1 MSKKIIVGT
10 TVSVLLLAVLVIGIA
25 TVDWEDFTS
34 SDVPVE
40 QPVFPGEPG
49 EDDSIW
55 EEDGETLKENSLAY
69 TIFEKYGVVLLPLA
83 ILMFGAMVG
92 GVCIAREEVEKDDS
106 N

>member
-1 MSKKIIVGT
+1 MNKKALKGAA
-10 TVSVLLLAVLVIGIA
+10 VSVVLLAVMVIGIA
-25 TVDWEDFTS
+25 TVDWADFTTN
-34 SDVPVE
+34 DAPE
-40 QPVFPGEPG
+40 ELPVFPGNPG

-55 EEDGETLKENSLAY
+55 EEDGETLKEESLAY

-92 GVCIAREEVEKDDS
+92 GVVIAREEVEKDDS